1 MNKKLYK
8 KQLKK
13 MDYDELL
20 FESKCLRGEI
30 LYLDDLKRKY
40 QHNNDIYSLCNVM
53 NKRSEFYE
61 KLRIVDDEVE
71 SRQKEE

>member
-1 MNKKLYK
+1 MNKKLYR

-20 FESKCLRGEI
+20 FESESLRGEI

-40 QHNNDIYSLCNVM
+40 QHNNDISSLCNVM
-53 NKRSEFYE
+53 NKRAEFYE
-61 KLRIVDDEVE
+61 KLRIVDYEVE